1 MSGQQ
6 FQIDSTML
14 ATQGQRFT
22 NFIIDY
28 VSRIVVLIAFMF
40 VYMFLMMFTGSEE
53 MVDLEGMGFIEEY
66 AIQLAVLLIYYNLME
81 IFTSRTIG
89 KFVTKTIVVDE
100 YGEKPSGNAILT
112 RSVCRAIPFN
122 AFSFLGS
129 PCRGWHDSISDT
141 YVVQKELLDHA
152 RQVFYSFDE
161 IGKPDEN

>member
-1 MSGQQ
+1 MFLIYKIKKMSKQQ

-89 KFVTKTIVVDE
+89 KFVTKTIV
-100 YGEKPSGNAILT
+100 G
-112 RSVCRAIPFN
+112 SV
-122 AFSFLGS
+122 
-129 PCRGWHDSISDT
+129 
-141 YVVQKELLDHA
+141 Q
-152 RQVFYSFDE
+152 
-161 IGKPDEN
+161 